1 MTGFRRFA
9 QSMIPD
15 FLLLAKL
22 INVKTSHMVERFWC
36 ISLRLKFAFFVVVL
50 LNVVF
55 ISLFSSTVRVM
66 NNHVLNEI
74 IKHGESIG
82 NSVAVAA
89 EDLSSKDLSKL
100 NKLVLKA
107 KSLSSD
113 VEYVSVITA
122 DGRTIAH
129 SQIEMNNGILPVME
143 NSVIREDPNGTTV
156 KELLR
161 SSDSILEISRPITF
175 ADEHRATATLAINK
189 SILLQAQ
196 DSVRSRIF
204 LVFGIVL
211 VLGTIT
217 TVLLTTYMM
226 EPINELSVGVDEL
239 KKGIAKTPLKVRHGD
254 ELGKLTLNFNEMSS
268 TIVEQ
273 QTKLGRYAQELED
286 AYVSTVKVLAAAIDA
301 RDTYTHGHSGR
312 VSRFSMLI
320 GQAIGLSKKELED
333 LKIACLFHDVGKI
346 KVPDSILHKPGKL
359 DASEYDVIIHHVEN
373 GTSILQKASSLL
385 KYVPA
390 VRHHHERCDGKGYP
404 DGLSGEAIPLFASII
419 AVADSFDA
427 MTSTRPYRK
436 AFSVEM
442 ALQELLRVAGSQLR
456 ADLVAVFVKLIQQDH
471 DRDKPI
477 ADGGDS
483 ITTGLQMQM

>member
-1 MTGFRRFA
+1 MKDFRQFA
-9 QSMIPD
+9 QNMIPD
-15 FLLLAKL
+15 FLQLAKF
-22 INVKTSHMVERFWC
+22 IKVKKSHMVEQFWGT
-36 ISLRLKFAFFVVVL
+36 SLRLKFAFFVVLL
-50 LNVVF
+50 LNAAFITVF
-55 ISLFSSTVRVM
+55 SITVRVM
-66 NNHVLNEI
+66 NDHVLNEI
-74 IKHGESIG
+74 IKRGESVA
-82 NSVAVAA
+82 NSVAAGT
-89 EDLSSKDLSKL
+89 EDLSSKDLPKL
-100 NKLVLKA
+100 NKLVFKA

-113 VEYVSVITA
+113 VEYVSVVTA
-122 DGRTIAH
+122 DEKTIAH

-143 NSVIREDPNGTTV
+143 NRVIRENSNGTTV
-156 KELLR
+156 RELLR
-161 SSDSILEISRPITF
+161 SSDSIIEISRFITF
-175 ADEHRATATLAINK
+175 ADGHRATATLAINK
-189 SILLQAQ
+189 SVLLQAQ
-196 DSVRSRIF
+196 DNVRSRIF
-204 LVFGIVL
+204 LVFGIIL

-217 TVLLTTYMM
+217 MVLLTTYMM
-226 EPINELSVGVDEL
+226 EPINKLSVGVDEL

-268 TIVEQ
+268 TILEQ

-286 AYVSTVKVLAAAIDA
+286 AYISTVKVLAAAIDA

-320 GQAIGLSKKELED
+320 GEAIGLPKTELED

-373 GTSILQKASSLL
+373 GASILGKASSLL

-404 DGLSGEAIPLFASII
+404 DGLSGENIPLFASII

-436 AFSVEM
+436 AFSVDV
-442 ALQELLRVAGSQLR
+442 ALQELLRVAGTQLR
-456 ADLVAVFVKLIQQDH
+456 ADLVTVFVKLIQQDH
-471 DRDKPI
+471 DCDKQVV
-477 ADGGDS
+477 DGGDS
-483 ITTGLQMQM
+483 ITIGLQMQM

>member
-1 MTGFRRFA
+1 MKGFRQFA

-22 INVKTSHMVERFWC
+22 IKVTTSKMVERFWC

-74 IKHGESIG
+74 IRHGESIG
-82 NSVAVAA
+82 NSVAVAT
-89 EDLSSKDLSKL
+89 EDLSSKDLQKL

-113 VEYVSVITA
+113 VEYVSVVTA
-122 DGRTIAH
+122 DEKTIAH

-143 NSVIREDPNGTTV
+143 NRVIRENPNGTIV

-161 SSDSILEISRPITF
+161 SSDTIIEISRPITF

-189 SILLQAQ
+189 SVLLQAQ

-204 LVFGIVL
+204 LVFGIIL

-217 TVLLTTYMM
+217 SVLLTTYMM

-273 QTKLGRYAQELED
+273 QTKLGKYAQELED

-320 GQAIGLSKKELED
+320 GQAIGLSKRELED

-346 KVPDSILHKPGKL
+346 KIPDCILHKPGKL
-359 DASEYDVIIHHVEN
+359 DASEYDVIVHHVEN

-404 DGLSGEAIPLFASII
+404 DGLSGESIPLFASII

-442 ALQELLRVAGSQLR
+442 ALQELLRVAGTQLR
-456 ADLVAVFVKLIQQDH
+456 ADLVAAFIKLIRQDH
-471 DRDKPI
+471 DRDKQI
-477 ADGGDS
+477 ADGSDS
-483 ITTGLQMQM
+483 ITTGLQMQV